1 MKHTVKIF
9 AAAALLAVAAIAAA
23 SAQDKPVRVSGKLTA
38 LEGNVLT
45 INTKSGDTKVGLTDK
60 AKVLT
65 IGKGT
70 VADIKAGS
78 FIGVGAQPQAD
89 GTLKAIRIMI
99 FAESQRGTGEGHRP
113 WDKPGTTM
121 TNATVDTTVK
131 GVDGQVLVVKYKDGE
146 KKVLIVPDTIILLR
160 LDGTRGDLK
169 TGANVDVPAA
179 KTAAGGALETERV
192 DVGRG
197 DFVP

>member
-1 MKHTVKIF
+1 MTHRVRIF
-9 AAAALLAVAAIAAA
+9 AAATLLAVAAMAAA
-23 SAQDKPVRVSGKLTA
+23 AQDRPQRVSGKLTA

-45 INTKSGDTKVGLTDK
+45 INTKSGDSKVGLTEK

-70 VADIKAGS
+70 VADIKKGS

-99 FAESQRGTGEGHRP
+99 FAESQRGTGEGHRD

-121 TNATVDTTVK
+121 TNATVDTTVA
-131 GVDGQVLVVKYKDGE
+131 GVDGQALVVKYKGGE
-146 KKVLIVPDTIILLR
+146 KKVLIVPDTVILLR

-179 KTAAGGALETERV
+179 KKSASGALETERV